1 MTKVDKVS
9 HPSRPAGGRLA
20 VSSWL
25 AEQYVC
31 VFVQA
36 SDKQRALEETRRYS
50 TQSLA
55 SVAYLI
61 NSLAHNLLHTL
72 HNQDTQLIHLEEA
85 VTHISQVSTVH
96 KRTHSQENA
105 TSIFLTIICSDTVL
119 SEQKAIW
126 RCLELH
132 THSLPLTHKK
142 HIYTLCCPHYSAV
155 TAAIQLAKLFL
166 SNDDLVLSFML
177 PFTVAIP
184 LYLTL
189 PEWKLWQN
197 QRHMLD
203 QM

>member
-1 MTKVDKVS
+1 M
-9 HPSRPAGGRLA
+9 
-20 VSSWL
+20 
-25 AEQYVC
+25 
-31 VFVQA
+31 FVQA
-36 SDKQRALEETRRYS
+36 SDKQHALEETRRYS

-72 HNQDTQLIHLEEA
+72 HNQDTQLTHLEEA
-85 VTHISQVSTVH
+85 VTHIAQVSTVH
-96 KRTHSQENA
+96 KHTHTA
-105 TSIFLTIICSDTVL
+105 KTSERHIHFSTIICSDTIL

-155 TAAIQLAKLFL
+155 TAAVQLAKLFL
-166 SNDDLVLSFML
+166 SNDDLVLGFML
-177 PFTVAIP
+177 PFTVALP

-189 PEWKLWQN
+189 PE
-197 QRHMLD
+197 
-203 QM
+203 